1 MIIYF
6 AGRIVAWLYGYAW
19 PLESSGARS
28 CLAVFSIIER
38 VVLGPIVI
46 GSVVITIVNHFESK
60 MRIGQ
65 IGKDK

>member
-28 CLAVFSIIER
+28 YLAVFSTIEMII
-38 VVLGPIVI
+38 LGPLAVAFVVSIIVDALI
-46 GSVVITIVNHFESK
+46 SVK
-60 MRIGQ
+60 RRKQ
-65 IGKDK
+65 

>member
-19 PLESSGARS
+19 PLSNSGARS
-28 CLAVFSIIER
+28 CLAVFSIIEM
-38 VVLGPIVI
+38 VILGPIVL

-60 MRIGQ
+60 TRTSR
-65 IGKDK
+65 K

>member
-28 CLAVFSIIER
+28 CLATFSTIEMII
-38 VVLGPIVI
+38 LGPLAV
-46 GSVVITIVNHFESK
+46 SFAVLLVVSALKSRRN
-60 MRIGQ
+60 RQ
-65 IGKDK
+65 

>member
-28 CLAVFSIIER
+28 CLAVFSIIEM
-38 VVLGPIVI
+38 VILGPIVL

-60 MRIGQ
+60 TRARR
-65 IGKDK
+65 

>member
-28 CLAVFSIIER
+28 CLAVFSIIEMAI
-38 VVLGPIVI
+38 LGPLVI

-60 MRIGQ
+60 MRIKQ
-65 IGKDK
+65 IGKNK